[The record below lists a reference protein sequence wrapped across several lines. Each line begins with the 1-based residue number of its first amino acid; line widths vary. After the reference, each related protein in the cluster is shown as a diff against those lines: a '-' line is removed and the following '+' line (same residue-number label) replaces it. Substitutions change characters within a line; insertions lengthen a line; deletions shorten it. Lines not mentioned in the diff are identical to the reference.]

1 MRRLSSA
8 SNESTPPNEGV
19 GPDYFLPV
27 AGSRTGAGARRKIT

>member
-19 GPDYFLPV
+19 GPDYFVTV
-27 AGSRTGAGARRKIT
+27 AGGRIAAGALRRIT